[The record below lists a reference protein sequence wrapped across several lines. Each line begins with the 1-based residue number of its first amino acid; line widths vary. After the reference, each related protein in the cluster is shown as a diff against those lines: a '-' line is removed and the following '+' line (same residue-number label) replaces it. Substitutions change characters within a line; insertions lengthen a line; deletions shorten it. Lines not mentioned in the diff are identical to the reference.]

1 MIKGKIAIAF
11 AMIFSCAII
20 FAAAPVHAQSA
31 DTQPPTVPSGLS
43 ATAIPSSQVSL
54 SWSASTDDIGVVGY
68 YVYRNG
74 VEIVS
79 SADTSFIDSGLA
91 PGMYS
96 YTVAAYDAA
105 GNVSQESNPVAVTL
119 VLDTTAPTVPGNF
132 SVAPASL
139 STSSTVQAVLSW
151 SASTDNVGVAGY
163 SVYRNGALISGG
175 TAVTGTTYTD
185 SVSPGTY
192 TYQVAAYDAAQN
204 FSSYSSSKAITIVFD
219 NTPPNPPT
227 DLVATQ
233 VSLAQVNLSWLA
245 PADNIAVTGYDMYRN
260 GLGIG
265 TVEGTS
271 YTDAGVV
278 AGSLYSYTVAAY
290 DAAGNVSAQSAGA
303 NITVNSDLVPPSTPP
318 PISTFVGSSSI
329 RLSWRASSDAL
340 GIEVYDLYRNDVDI
354 ANLATTSYL
363 DTAPAVGDNIYSV
376 TAYNIGGI
384 SSEPSPSVD
393 VLWYPAPSATVPL
406 AAATATAPLPAP
418 VVASTSVPV
427 VQPSSSPVVTRQA
440 SQVISV
446 EVMPASITELLSYG
460 LRDAQVAALQSVL
473 AANGYLAP
481 TAATGFFGNLTL
493 KAVQEFQCEQA
504 IVCTGADGW
513 GIVGPKTRAAL
524 NALGGGSIG
533 TSTSSSSIASLE
545 AEVQML
551 EQELQDLEARLK

>member
-1 MIKGKIAIAF
+1 
-11 AMIFSCAII
+11 
-20 FAAAPVHAQSA
+20 
-31 DTQPPTVPSGLS
+31 
-43 ATAIPSSQVSL
+43 
-54 SWSASTDDIGVVGY
+54 
-68 YVYRNG
+68 
-74 VEIVS
+74 
-79 SADTSFIDSGLA
+79 
-91 PGMYS
+91 
-96 YTVAAYDAA
+96 
-105 GNVSQESNPVAVTL
+105 
-119 VLDTTAPTVPGNF
+119 
-132 SVAPASL
+132 
-139 STSSTVQAVLSW
+139 
-151 SASTDNVGVAGY
+151 
-163 SVYRNGALISGG
+163 
-175 TAVTGTTYTD
+175 
-185 SVSPGTY
+185 
-192 TYQVAAYDAAQN
+192 
-204 FSSYSSSKAITIVFD
+204 
-219 NTPPNPPT
+219 
-227 DLVATQ
+227 
-233 VSLAQVNLSWLA
+233 
-245 PADNIAVTGYDMYRN
+245 MYRN

-329 RLSWRASSDAL
+329 RLSWRALSDAL

-418 VVASTSVPV
+418 VSHPH
-427 VQPSSSPVVTRQA
+427 PFRWSSHLRRLSCTRQA

-524 NALGGGSIG
+524 DALGGGSIG